1 MKILHIFSSK
11 VFAGLERHVE
21 ELAFEQSKENSVLV
35 IGPVKFKEQFR
46 VNYKAINMNQWR
58 WSPFFNCELRKAI
71 VQYAPDVVHTHG
83 YKSTALIANKQ
94 NDFIHIA
101 TIHGTKKKIKAF
113 ENADYVFGA
122 SKKSIENV
130 KSIKKSVLENW
141 VDESRLEK
149 FKKGVSDRYVFVGR
163 LDPVKNPMRLVGAWK
178 NIPHQLEI
186 YGQGMLENEI
196 KNFIKDN
203 NLSDRIKLMG
213 SEPDL
218 NKVLKNAKA
227 ILIPSDREGSPKIL
241 FEALYCEIP
250 VFSTSVGIM
259 PDLLS
264 SDCLCAPDNASFQY
278 MLEYKLKDIDL
289 IHQNNVDLY
298 ELVKSKFTLKQQCA
312 EVMRVYQALLSKAS

>member
-21 ELAFEQSKENSVLV
+21 ELAYEQSKENSVLV
-35 IGPVKFKEQFR
+35 VGPVKFEEQFR
-46 VNYKAINMNQWR
+46 ANYKAINLNQWR
-58 WSPFFNCELRKAI
+58 WSPFLNNELRKAI
-71 VQYAPDVVHTHG
+71 IQFAPDVVHTHG

-113 ENADYVFGA
+113 ENAEYVFGV

-141 VDESRLEK
+141 VDESRLEN
-149 FKKGVSDRYVFVGR
+149 FKKGASDRYIFIGR
-163 LDPVKNPMRLVGAWK
+163 LEPVKNPMRLLKAWK

-186 YGQGMLENEI
+186 YGQGKLENEI
-196 KNFIKDN
+196 KNFIKSN
-203 NLSDRIKLMG
+203 NLSDKIKMMG

-218 NKVLKNAKA
+218 NKILKNAKA
-227 ILIPSDREGSPKIL
+227 VLIPSDREGSPKIL
-241 FEALYCEIP
+241 FEALCCKIP
-250 VFSTSVGIM
+250 VFSTSVGVM

-264 SDCLCAPDNASFQY
+264 SDCLCEPSDKSFQY
-278 MLEYKLKDIDL
+278 MLENKLKDIDS
-289 IHQNNVDLY
+289 IHQNNEDLY

>member
-11 VFAGLERHVE
+11 VFGGLERHVE

-35 IGPVKFKEQFR
+35 VGPVKFEEQFR
-46 VNYKAINMNQWR
+46 VNYKTINMNQWR
-58 WSPFFNCELRKAI
+58 WSPFLNCELRKAI

-101 TIHGTKKKIKAF
+101 TIHGTKKKIEAF

-130 KSIKKSVLENW
+130 KSDKKSILENW
-141 VDESRLEK
+141 VDESRLEN
-149 FKKGVSDRYVFVGR
+149 FKKGVSDRYVFIGR
-163 LDPVKNPMRLVGAWK
+163 LEPVKNPMRLVNAWK

-186 YGQGMLENEI
+186 YGQGILENEI

-203 NLSDRIKLMG
+203 NLADKIKMMG

-218 NKVLKNAKA
+218 NTVLKNAKA
-227 ILIPSDREGSPKIL
+227 VLIPSDREGSPKIL

-264 SDCLCAPDNASFQY
+264 SDCLCAPDNESFQY

>member
-35 IGPVKFKEQFR
+35 IGPVKFEGQFR
-46 VNYKAINMNQWR
+46 VNYKAINLNQWR
-58 WSPFFNCELRKAI
+58 WSPFLNCELRKAI

-83 YKSTALIANKQ
+83 YKSTALVIKHQ
-94 NDFIHIA
+94 NNFLHIA
-101 TIHGTKKKIKAF
+101 TIHGTKKKIAAF
-113 ENADYVFGA
+113 ENTDYVFGA

-130 KSIKKSVLENW
+130 KSTKKSVLENW
-141 VDESRLEK
+141 VDESRLEN
-149 FKKGVSDRYVFVGR
+149 FKKGVSDRYVFIGR
-163 LDPVKNPMRLVGAWK
+163 LEPVKNPMRLIKAWK

-196 KNFIKDN
+196 KNFIKDKK
-203 NLSDRIKLMG
+203 LSDKIKMMG
-213 SEPDL
+213 SEPNL
-218 NKVLKNAKA
+218 NKILQNAKA

-241 FEALYCEIP
+241 FEALYCRIP
-250 VFSTSVGIM
+250 VFSTSVGVM

-264 SDCLCAPDNASFQY
+264 SDCLCAPDNESFQH
-278 MLEYKLKDIDL
+278 MLENKLKDVDL

>member
-21 ELAFEQSKENSVLV
+21 ELAFEQSKDNSVLV
-35 IGPVKFKEQFR
+35 IGPVKFEEQFR
-46 VNYKAINMNQWR
+46 VNYKTINMNQWR
-58 WSPFFNCELRKAI
+58 WSPFLNCELRKAI

-94 NDFIHIA
+94 NDFIHIT
-101 TIHGTKKKIKAF
+101 TIHGTKKKIEAF

-130 KSIKKSVLENW
+130 KSMKKSVLENW

-149 FKKGVSDRYVFVGR
+149 FKKGVSDRYVFIGR
-163 LDPVKNPMRLVGAWK
+163 LEPVKNPMRLVKAWK

-196 KNFIKDN
+196 QNFIKDN
-203 NLSDRIKLMG
+203 KLSDKIKMMG

-241 FEALYCEIP
+241 FEALYCKIP
-250 VFSTSVGIM
+250 VFSTSVGVM

-264 SDCLCAPDNASFQY
+264 SDCLCAPDNESFQH
-278 MLEYKLKDIDL
+278 MLENKLKDVDL

-312 EVMRVYQALLSKAS
+312 EVIRVYQALLSKAS

>member
-21 ELAFEQSKENSVLV
+21 ELAFEQSKDNSVLV
-35 IGPVKFKEQFR
+35 IGPVKFEEQFR
-46 VNYKAINMNQWR
+46 VNYKTINMNQWR
-58 WSPFFNCELRKAI
+58 WSPFLNCELRKAI

-94 NDFIHIA
+94 NDFIHIT
-101 TIHGTKKKIKAF
+101 TIHGTKKKIEAF

-130 KSIKKSVLENW
+130 KSMKKSVLENW

-149 FKKGVSDRYVFVGR
+149 FKKGVSDRYVFIGR
-163 LDPVKNPMRLVGAWK
+163 LEPVKNPMRLVKAWK

-203 NLSDRIKLMG
+203 KLSDKIKMMG

-241 FEALYCEIP
+241 FEALYCKIP
-250 VFSTSVGIM
+250 VFSTSVGVM

-264 SDCLCAPDNASFQY
+264 SDCLCAPDNESFQH
-278 MLEYKLKDIDL
+278 MLVNKLKDVDL

-312 EVMRVYQALLSKAS
+312 EVIRVYQALLSKAS

>member
-35 IGPVKFKEQFR
+35 VGPVKFEEQFR
-46 VNYKAINMNQWR
+46 SNYKTINMNQWR
-58 WSPFFNCELRKAI
+58 WSPFLNCELRKAI

-113 ENADYVFGA
+113 ENANYVFGA

-130 KSIKKSVLENW
+130 NSIKKSVLENW

-163 LDPVKNPMRLVGAWK
+163 LEPVKNPMRLVSAWK
-178 NIPHQLEI
+178 NIPHHLEI

-289 IHQNNVDLY
+289 IHQKNMDLY

>member
-35 IGPVKFKEQFR
+35 VGPVKFEEQFR
-46 VNYKAINMNQWR
+46 ANYKTINLNQWR
-58 WSPFFNCELRKAI
+58 WSPFLNNELKKVI
-71 VQYAPDVVHTHG
+71 NQFAPDVVHAHG
-83 YKSTALIANKQ
+83 YKSTALVVKHQ
-94 NDFIHIA
+94 NNFLHVA
-101 TIHGTKKKIKAF
+101 TIHGTKKKIAAF
-113 ENADYVFGA
+113 ENTDYVFGA

-141 VDESRLEK
+141 VDESRLEN
-149 FKKGVSDRYVFVGR
+149 FKKGVSDRYIFIGR
-163 LDPVKNPMRLVGAWK
+163 LEPVKNPMRLLKAWK
-178 NIPHQLEI
+178 NIPHQLDI
-186 YGQGMLENEI
+186 YGQGKLENEMRS
-196 KNFIKDN
+196 FIKDN

-218 NKVLKNAKA
+218 NKILKNAKA

-264 SDCLCAPDNASFQY
+264 SDCLCEPNDKSFQY
-278 MLEYKLKDIDL
+278 MLENKLKDIDL

>member
-35 IGPVKFKEQFR
+35 IGPVKFEGQFR
-46 VNYKAINMNQWR
+46 VNYKAINLNQWR
-58 WSPFFNCELRKAI
+58 WSPFLNCELRKAI

-94 NDFIHIA
+94 NDFIHIT
-101 TIHGTKKKIKAF
+101 TIHGTKKKIEAF

-130 KSIKKSVLENW
+130 KSMKKSVLENW

-149 FKKGVSDRYVFVGR
+149 FKKGVSDRYVFIGR
-163 LDPVKNPMRLVGAWK
+163 LEPVKNPMRLVKAWK

-203 NLSDRIKLMG
+203 KLSDKIKMMG

-241 FEALYCEIP
+241 FEALCCKIP
-250 VFSTSVGIM
+250 VFSTSVGVM

-264 SDCLCAPDNASFQY
+264 SDCLCAPDNESFQH
-278 MLEYKLKDIDL
+278 MLENKLKDVDL

-312 EVMRVYQALLSKAS
+312 EVIRVYQALLSKAS

>member
-21 ELAFEQSKENSVLV
+21 ELAFEQSKDNSVLV
-35 IGPVKFKEQFR
+35 IGPVKFEEQFR
-46 VNYKAINMNQWR
+46 VNYKTINMNQWR
-58 WSPFFNCELRKAI
+58 WSPFLNCELRKAI

-101 TIHGTKKKIKAF
+101 TIHGTKKKIEAF
-113 ENADYVFGA
+113 ENTEYVFGV
-122 SKKSIENV
+122 SKKSIENIKSAK
-130 KSIKKSVLENW
+130 KSILENW
-141 VDESRLEK
+141 VDESRLEN
-149 FKKGVSDRYVFVGR
+149 FKKGVSDRYVFIGR
-163 LDPVKNPMRLVGAWK
+163 LEPVKNPMRLIKAWK

-203 NLSDRIKLMG
+203 KLSDKIKMMG
-213 SEPDL
+213 SEPNL

-241 FEALYCEIP
+241 FEALYCRIP
-250 VFSTSVGIM
+250 VFSTSVGVM

-264 SDCLCAPDNASFQY
+264 SDCLCAPDNESFQH
-278 MLEYKLKDIDL
+278 MLENKLKDVDL

-298 ELVKSKFTLKQQCA
+298 ELVKSNFTLKQQCA

>member
-35 IGPVKFKEQFR
+35 VGPLKFEEQFR
-46 VNYKAINMNQWR
+46 ANYNNLNMNQWR
-58 WSPFFNCELRKAI
+58 WSPFLNCELRKAI
-71 VQYAPDVVHTHG
+71 AQYAPDVVHTHG

-101 TIHGTKKKIKAF
+101 TIHGTKKKIEAF
-113 ENADYVFGA
+113 ENAEYVFGV
-122 SKKSIENV
+122 SKKSIENIKSAK
-130 KSIKKSVLENW
+130 KSILENW
-141 VDESRLEK
+141 VDVSRLEN
-149 FKKGVSDRYVFVGR
+149 FKKGTPDRYVFVGR
-163 LDPVKNPMRLVGAWK
+163 LEPVKNPMRLINAWK

-186 YGQGMLENEI
+186 YGHGILENEI
-196 KNFIKDN
+196 KNFIKDK
-203 NLSDRIKLMG
+203 NLSDRIKMMG

-218 NKVLKNAKA
+218 NKILQNAKA

-264 SDCLCAPDNASFQY
+264 SDCLCAPDNESFQY
-278 MLEYKLKDIDL
+278 MLENKLKDIDL

>member
-35 IGPVKFKEQFR
+35 IGPVKFEEQFR
-46 VNYKAINMNQWR
+46 LNYKTINMNQWR
-58 WSPFFNCELRKAI
+58 WSPFLNCELRKAI

-94 NDFIHIA
+94 NNFIHIA
-101 TIHGTKKKIKAF
+101 TIHGTKKKIEAF

-130 KSIKKSVLENW
+130 KSMKKSVLENW
-141 VDESRLEK
+141 VDESRLEN
-149 FKKGVSDRYVFVGR
+149 FKKGVSDRYVFIGR
-163 LDPVKNPMRLVGAWK
+163 LEPVKNPMRLIKAWK

-203 NLSDRIKLMG
+203 KLSDKIKMMG
-213 SEPDL
+213 SEPNL

-241 FEALYCEIP
+241 FEALYCKIP
-250 VFSTSVGIM
+250 VFSTSVGVM

-264 SDCLCAPDNASFQY
+264 SDCLCAPDNESFQH
-278 MLEYKLKDIDL
+278 MLENKLKDVDL

-298 ELVKSKFTLKQQCA
+298 EFVKSKFTLKQQCT

>member
-21 ELAFEQSKENSVLV
+21 ELAFEQSKGNSVLV
-35 IGPVKFKEQFR
+35 VGPVKFEEQFR
-46 VNYKAINMNQWR
+46 ASYKTVNMNQWR
-58 WSPFFNCELRKAI
+58 WSPFLNFELRKAI
-71 VQYAPDVVHTHG
+71 AQFTPDVVHTHG
-83 YKSTALIANKQ
+83 YKSTTLIANQQ

-113 ENADYVFGA
+113 ENAEYVFGA
-122 SKKSIENV
+122 SKKSIENIKSAK
-130 KSIKKSVLENW
+130 KSILENW
-141 VDESRLEK
+141 VDESRLEN
-149 FKKGVSDRYVFVGR
+149 FKKGVSDRYVFIGR
-163 LDPVKNPMRLVGAWK
+163 LEPVKNPMRLIRAWK
-178 NIPHQLEI
+178 NIPDQLEI

-196 KNFIKDN
+196 KNFIKEN
-203 NLSDRIKLMG
+203 NLTDKIKLMG

-241 FEALYCEIP
+241 FEALYCKIP

-264 SDCLCAPDNASFQY
+264 SNCLCEPDNESFQN
-278 MLEYKLKDIDL
+278 MLENKLKNIDL

-298 ELVKSKFTLKQQCA
+298 ELVKSKFTLKHQCA

>member
-35 IGPVKFKEQFR
+35 IGPVKFEGQFR
-46 VNYKAINMNQWR
+46 VNYKAINLNQWR
-58 WSPFFNCELRKAI
+58 WSPFLNCELRKAI

-83 YKSTALIANKQ
+83 YKSTALVVKHQ
-94 NDFIHIA
+94 NNFLHIA
-101 TIHGTKKKIKAF
+101 TIHGTKKKIAAF
-113 ENADYVFGA
+113 ENTDYVFGA

-130 KSIKKSVLENW
+130 KSTKKSVLENW
-141 VDESRLEK
+141 VDESRLEN
-149 FKKGVSDRYVFVGR
+149 FKKGVSDRYIFIGR
-163 LDPVKNPMRLVGAWK
+163 LEPVKNPMRLLKAWK
-178 NIPHQLEI
+178 NIPHQLDI
-186 YGQGMLENEI
+186 YGQGKLENEM
-196 KNFIKDN
+196 KSFIKDN

-218 NKVLKNAKA
+218 NKILKNAKA

-241 FEALYCEIP
+241 FEALYCKIP
-250 VFSTSVGIM
+250 VFSTSVGVM

-264 SDCLCAPDNASFQY
+264 SDCLCEPNDKSFQY
-278 MLEYKLKDIDL
+278 MLENKLKDIDL
-289 IHQNNVDLY
+289 IHQNNEDLY

-312 EVMRVYQALLSKAS
+312 EVMRVYQALLSRAS

>member
-21 ELAFEQSKENSVLV
+21 ELAYEQSKENSVLV
-35 IGPVKFKEQFR
+35 VGPVKFEEQFR
-46 VNYKAINMNQWR
+46 ANYKAINLNQWR
-58 WSPFFNCELRKAI
+58 WSPFLNNELRKAI
-71 VQYAPDVVHTHG
+71 VQFAPDVVHTHG

-101 TIHGTKKKIKAF
+101 TIHGTKKKIEAF
-113 ENADYVFGA
+113 ENTEYIFGA

-130 KSIKKSVLENW
+130 KSAKKSILENW
-141 VDESRLEK
+141 VDESRLEN
-149 FKKGVSDRYVFVGR
+149 FKKGVPDRYAFVGR
-163 LDPVKNPMRLVGAWK
+163 LEPVKNPMRLINAWK

-186 YGQGMLENEI
+186 YGQGILENEI
-196 KNFIKDN
+196 KNFIKDK
-203 NLSDRIKLMG
+203 NLSDRIKMMG

-218 NKVLKNAKA
+218 NKILQNAKA

-264 SDCLCAPDNASFQY
+264 SDCLSAPDNASFQY
-278 MLEYKLKDIDL
+278 MLENKLKDIDL

-312 EVMRVYQALLSKAS
+312 EVMIVYQALLSKAS

>member
-11 VFAGLERHVE
+11 AYAGLERHVE

-35 IGPVKFKEQFR
+35 VGPVKFKEQFR
-46 VNYKAINMNQWR
+46 ANYKAINLNQWR
-58 WSPFFNCELRKAI
+58 WSPFLNYQLKRVITQF
-71 VQYAPDVVHTHG
+71 APDVIHTHG
-83 YKSTALIANKQ
+83 YKSTALIVNQQ
-94 NDFIHIA
+94 NDFIHI
-101 TIHGTKKKIKAF
+101 
-113 ENADYVFGA
+113 ENTDYVFGA

-130 KSIKKSVLENW
+130 KSAKKSILENW
-141 VDESRLEK
+141 VDESRLEN
-149 FKKGVSDRYVFVGR
+149 FKKGVSDRYVFIGR
-163 LDPVKNPMRLVGAWK
+163 LEPVKNPMRLVNAWK

-186 YGQGMLENEI
+186 YGQGILENEI

-203 NLSDRIKLMG
+203 NLADKIKMMG

-218 NKVLKNAKA
+218 NTVLKNAKA
-227 ILIPSDREGSPKIL
+227 VLIPSDREGSPKIL

-264 SDCLCAPDNASFQY
+264 SDCLCAPDNESFQY

>member
-11 VFAGLERHVE
+11 AYAGLERHVE

-35 IGPVKFKEQFR
+35 VGPVKFKEQFR
-46 VNYKAINMNQWR
+46 ANYKAINMNQWR
-58 WSPFFNCELRKAI
+58 WSPFLNYELKRVI
-71 VQYAPDVVHTHG
+71 TQFAPDVIHTHG
-83 YKSTALIANKQ
+83 YKSTALIVNQQ

-101 TIHGTKKKIKAF
+101 TIHGTKKKIEAF

-130 KSIKKSVLENW
+130 KLAKKSILENW
-141 VDESRLEK
+141 VDESRLEN
-149 FKKGVSDRYVFVGR
+149 FKKGVSDRYVFIGR
-163 LDPVKNPMRLVGAWK
+163 LEPVKNPMRLVNAWK

-203 NLSDRIKLMG
+203 NLADKIKMMG

-218 NKVLKNAKA
+218 NTVLKNAKA
-227 ILIPSDREGSPKIL
+227 VLIPSDREGSPKIL

-264 SDCLCAPDNASFQY
+264 SDCLCAPDNESFQY